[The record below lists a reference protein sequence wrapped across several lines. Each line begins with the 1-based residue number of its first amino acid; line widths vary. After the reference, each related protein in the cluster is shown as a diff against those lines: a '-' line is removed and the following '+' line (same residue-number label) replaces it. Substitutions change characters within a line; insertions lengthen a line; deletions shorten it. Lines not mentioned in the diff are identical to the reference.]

1 MNVNVILDTDY
12 ICSQLSNNES
22 SIRVANLFML
32 LKNKSNIIILQD
44 NNNNILKNIVHQVQY
59 NFENIETSDLDHAI
73 IFITELAKGTDN
85 FTFVTKENYENNIIN
100 FINVLKEKNY
110 PVNLFISDKKIEEL
124 ECFSLE
130 ELDSIYR
137 ILEKWSKKHTVS
149 NNKEILNL
157 KDKTNK
163 INFNEYKKVL
173 FNTFW
178 CSSKITIVARE
189 FYDAYFT
196 TKKDPI
202 GRSYAQKHKD
212 EYEKG
217 FRFLFNILEKIE
229 ILTEKKVTIEVVSGI
244 MNYRNVDDFKR
255 NKHKKLNDITEY
267 LNSINDKFDFSTRII
282 KWDVGDE
289 RYIGEG
295 HGRRIYSDYGG
306 LETQFMPFEMYKK
319 DSKSDNFYH
328 KDTSFF
334 FINEESY
341 LNWNKIGKELS

>member
-44 NNNNILKNIVHQVQY
+44 NDQSILKNILHQLQY
-59 NFENIETSDLDHAI
+59 NFENIENSDLDHAS

-85 FTFVTKENYENNIIN
+85 FTFVTEEKYENNIIN
-100 FINVLKEKNY
+100 FINVLKEKKY

-124 ECFSLE
+124 KCFSLE
-130 ELDSIYR
+130 ELDSILR
-137 ILEKWSKKHTVS
+137 ILEKCSKKHTVS
-149 NNKEILNL
+149 NNEEILSL

-163 INFNEYKKVL
+163 INFDKYKEVL

-178 CSSKITIVARE
+178 CSPKITIVGRE
-189 FYDAYFT
+189 FLDAFFSEKY
-196 TKKDPI
+196 
-202 GRSYAQKHKD
+202 SQKNREDYK
-212 EYEKG
+212 KG
-217 FRFLFNILEKIE
+217 FNFLFEILENIE
-229 ILTEKKVTIEVVSGI
+229 IIIKKKVTIEIVSGVI
-244 MNYRNVDDFKR
+244 KYYNVDDFIK
-255 NKHKKLNDITEY
+255 NKDKKIDEIKKY
-267 LNSINDKFDFSTRII
+267 LTSINNKFDFSVRII

-295 HGRRIYSDYGG
+295 HGRRIYGDYGG
-306 LETQFMPFEMYKK
+306 FETGFMPFELYKK
-319 DSKSDNFYH
+319 DIKTNEFFH
-328 KDTSFF
+328 KDTSYFW
-334 FINEESY
+334 IDEESY